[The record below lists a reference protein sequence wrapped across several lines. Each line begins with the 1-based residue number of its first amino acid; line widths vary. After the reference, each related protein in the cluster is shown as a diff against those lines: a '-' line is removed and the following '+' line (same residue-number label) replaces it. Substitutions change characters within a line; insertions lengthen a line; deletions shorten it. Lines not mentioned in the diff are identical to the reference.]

1 MSDRPPFPPRAQ
13 SRPAFAPVSV
23 NPRSPSP
30 QPAPLVPSKRFA
42 GKRIT
47 VCVTGSVAAYKA
59 VLLVRLLMKDGA
71 FVEVVLTR
79 AAREFVGA
87 ATFSGLT
94 GRRVFSDV
102 FDADRPGE
110 VHVDLAARSDM
121 ILVVPA
127 TADVLA
133 RFASGRADDLV
144 TALVLCAT
152 CPVLVAP
159 AMHPSMW
166 GHPATQR
173 NVTLLASDRRIGF
186 VGPTFGEVASGDT
199 GLGRMAEPEQIAS
212 LASAQFVGVSLSGK
226 HVVISAGPTVEDLD
240 PVRFVGNRSSGKMG
254 FALAERA
261 RAFGAQ
267 VTLVAGP
274 VNLPTPIGVQRVD
287 VRSAQSMRSA
297 LWQALSPDLTAADA
311 LIMTA
316 AVADYRPA
324 ESHSTKMKRSPA
336 PMTLELLPNPDLLA
350 EFGHA
355 RKNRTPVLIGFALE
369 TDSDDKLIQLA
380 RAKLAAKHV
389 DLVVANHA
397 SESLGKDD
405 IRALLVS
412 PTDCEP
418 LPVLGK
424 EQAADRVLAWLESRL
439 KELA

>member
-1 MSDRPPFPPRAQ
+1 MSNRPPFPTRAA
-13 SRPAFAPVSV
+13 SRTAVAAVSAPARP
-23 NPRSPSP
+23 
-30 QPAPLVPSKRFA
+30 PAPEPGPLTAPRRLA
-42 GKRIT
+42 GKRLT

-59 VLLVRLLMKDGA
+59 VLLVRALIKSGA

-94 GRRVFSDV
+94 GRRVLTDV
-102 FDADRPGE
+102 FDADHPGE
-110 VHVDLAARSDM
+110 LHVDLATRSDM

-144 TALVLCAT
+144 TALALCAT

-159 AMHPSMW
+159 AMHPTMW
-166 GHPATQR
+166 SHPATQR
-173 NVTLLASDRRIGF
+173 NVATLAADRRVGF
-186 VGPTFGEVASGDT
+186 VGPAFGEVASGAT
-199 GLGRMAEPEQIAS
+199 GLGRMAEPEQIVS
-212 LASAQFVGVSLSGK
+212 LVSAQFAGISLSGK
-226 HVVISAGPTVEDLD
+226 HIVISAGPTVEDLD

-267 VTLVAGP
+267 VTLIAGP
-274 VNLPTPIGVQRVD
+274 VDLPTPVGVQRVD

-297 LWQALSPDLTAADA
+297 LWQAMAPDLSAADA

-324 ESHSTKMKRSPA
+324 ESHSTKLKRTLE

-350 EFGHA
+350 EIGHA
-355 RKNRTPVLIGFALE
+355 RKDNKPVLIGFALE
-369 TDSDDKLIQLA
+369 TDTDDKLIQLA
-380 RAKLAAKHV
+380 RGKLAAKHV

-405 IRALLVS
+405 IRAMLVS
-412 PTDCEP
+412 PTDCSP

-424 EQAADRVLAWLESRL
+424 EEAAERILGWLATRL
-439 KELA
+439 RDLA

>member
-1 MSDRPPFPPRAQ
+1 MTDRPLPPRAA
-13 SRPAFAPVSV
+13 SRPAFAAVGQRIATP
-23 NPRSPSP
+23 PP
-30 QPAPLVPSKRFA
+30 PAPKRFA
-42 GKRIT
+42 NKRIT

-59 VLLVRLLMKDGA
+59 VLLVRALLKDGA

-79 AAREFVGA
+79 SAREFVGA

-94 GRRVFSDV
+94 GRRVYTDV
-102 FDADRPGE
+102 FDTDQPGE

-133 RFASGRADDLV
+133 RLANGRADDLV
-144 TALVLCAT
+144 TALLLCAT

-159 AMHPSMW
+159 AMHPNMW
-166 GHPATQR
+166 SHPATQR
-173 NVTLLASDRRIGF
+173 NVATLAADRRVGF
-186 VGPTFGEVASGDT
+186 VGPAFGEVASGDT
-199 GLGRMAEPEQIAS
+199 GLGRMAEPEHIVQT
-212 LASAQFVGVSLSGK
+212 ASAQFSGISLAGK
-226 HVVISAGPTVEDLD
+226 HIVISAGPTVEDLD

-261 RAFGAQ
+261 RVLGAK

-274 VNLPTPIGVQRVD
+274 VNLPTPVGVQRID

-324 ESHSTKMKRSPA
+324 QSHSTKLKRGGE
-336 PMTLELLPNPDLLA
+336 PMTIELLPNPDLLA
-350 EFGHA
+350 EIGHA
-355 RKNRTPVLIGFALE
+355 RKERKPVLIGFALE
-369 TDSDDKLIQLA
+369 TEGDEKLIQLA
-380 RAKLAAKHV
+380 RGKLAAKHV

-397 SESLGKDD
+397 AESLGKDD
-405 IRALLVS
+405 IRVMLVS
-412 PTDCEP
+412 PTDCSP
-418 LPVLGK
+418 LPLLSK
-424 EQAADRVLAWLESRL
+424 EQAADRILAWLAARL
-439 KELA
+439 QENG

>member
-1 MSDRPPFPPRAQ
+1 MSDRPPFPTRAP
-13 SRPAFAPVSV
+13 SRPAFAAPG
-23 NPRSPSP
+23 PRASTP
-30 QPAPLVPSKRFA
+30 QAGAIGAPKRFA

-59 VLLVRLLMKDGA
+59 VLLVRALLKDGA

-94 GRRVFSDV
+94 GRRVLTDV
-102 FDADRPGE
+102 FDAAQPGE
-110 VHVDLAARSDM
+110 LHVDLAARSDV

-133 RFASGRADDLV
+133 RLAQGRADDLL

-152 CPVLVAP
+152 CPILVAP

-166 GHPATQR
+166 SHPATQR
-173 NVTLLASDRRIGF
+173 NVATLAADRRVGF
-186 VGPTFGEVASGDT
+186 AGPVFGEVASGDA
-199 GLGRMAEPEQIAS
+199 GLGRMAEPEQV
-212 LASAQFVGVSLSGK
+212 LALVSAQFAGISLSGR
-226 HVVISAGPTVEDLD
+226 HIVISAGPTLEDLD

-261 RAFGAQ
+261 RTFGAQ
-267 VTLVAGP
+267 VTLVTGP
-274 VNLPTPIGVQRVD
+274 VNLPTPVGVQRVE

-297 LWQALSPDLTAADA
+297 LWQALAPDLSAADA

-324 ESHSTKMKRSPA
+324 ESHSTKLKRGPE

-350 EFGHA
+350 EIGHA
-355 RKNRTPVLIGFALE
+355 RKEQTPVLIGFALE
-369 TDSDDKLIQLA
+369 TDTDDKLIQLA

-389 DLVVANHA
+389 DLIVANHA
-397 SESLGKDD
+397 AESLGKDD
-405 IRALLVS
+405 IRALLVT
-412 PTDCEP
+412 PTDCDP
-418 LPVLGK
+418 LPVLSK
-424 EQAADRVLAWLESRL
+424 ERAAERILGWLATRL
-439 KELA
+439 RELA

>member
-1 MSDRPPFPPRAQ
+1 MSDRPFPPRSQ
-13 SRPAFAPVSV
+13 SRPAFSAIG
-23 NPRSPSP
+23 PRVPSP
-30 QPAPLVPSKRFA
+30 PPGPSSAPQRFA

-59 VLLVRLLMKDGA
+59 VLLVRALQKDGA

-79 AAREFVGA
+79 AAREFVGS

-94 GRRVFSDV
+94 GRRVFSDM
-102 FDADRPGE
+102 FEDEQAGE
-110 VHVDLAARSDM
+110 LHVSLAARSDM

-133 RFASGRADDLV
+133 RFASGRGDDLV

-166 GHPATQR
+166 SHPATQR
-173 NVTLLASDRRIGF
+173 NVATLIADHRIAF
-186 VGPTFGEVASGDT
+186 VGPTNGVVASGDT
-199 GLGRMAEPEQIAS
+199 GLGRMAEPEQIVQ
-212 LASAQFVGVSLSGK
+212 LASAHLSGIRLHGK

-240 PVRFVGNRSSGKMG
+240 PVRYVGNRSSGKMG

-261 RAFGAQ
+261 AALGAK
-267 VTLVAGP
+267 VTLIAGP
-274 VNLPTPIGVQRVD
+274 VSLATPVGVQRID
-287 VRSAQSMRSA
+287 VRSALSMRSA
-297 LWQALSPDLTAADA
+297 LWQAMSPDLSSADA

-324 ESHSTKMKRSPA
+324 QSHSTKMKRGPEA
-336 PMTLELLPNPDLLA
+336 MNLELLPNPDLLA
-350 EFGHA
+350 EIGHA
-355 RKNRTPVLIGFALE
+355 RRDKKPVLIGFALE
-369 TDSDDKLIQLA
+369 TDVDEKVIQLA
-380 RAKLAAKHV
+380 RGKLAAKHV

-405 IRALLVS
+405 IRAMLVT
-412 PTDCEP
+412 PTDCTP
-418 LPVLGK
+418 LPLLSK
-424 EQAADRVLAWLESRL
+424 EQAADRILGWLAGRL
-439 KELA
+439 GELA

>member
-1 MSDRPPFPPRAQ
+1 MSDRQIPPPRST
-13 SRPAFAPVSV
+13 SRPAFAAVG
-23 NPRSPSP
+23 PRSATPAPGSP
-30 QPAPLVPSKRFA
+30 QPPKRFA

-59 VLLVRLLMKDGA
+59 VLLVRSLLKDGA
-71 FVEVVLTR
+71 LVDVVLTQS
-79 AAREFVGA
+79 AREFVGT

-94 GRRVFSDV
+94 GRRVHTDL
-102 FDADRPGE
+102 FDLDRPGE
-110 VHVDLAARSDM
+110 VHVELAARSDL

-133 RFASGRADDLV
+133 RFADGRADDLV
-144 TALVLCAT
+144 AALVLCAS
-152 CPVLVAP
+152 CPILVAP

-166 GHPATQR
+166 SHPATQR
-173 NVTLLASDRRIGF
+173 NVATLVEDRRIGF
-186 VGPTFGEVASGDT
+186 VGPVFGEVASGDS
-199 GLGRMAEPEQIAS
+199 GLGRMAEPEQIA
-212 LASAQFVGVSLSGK
+212 LVASAQFAGVTLANR
-226 HVVISAGPTVEDLD
+226 HIVISAGPTVEDLD

-261 RAFGAQ
+261 RAFGAR

-274 VNLPTPIGVQRVD
+274 VSLPTPSGVQRVD

-297 LWQALSPDLTAADA
+297 LWQALAPDLSNADA

-324 ESHSTKMKRSPA
+324 QSHSTKLKRSTE

-350 EFGHA
+350 EIGHA
-355 RKNRTPVLIGFALE
+355 RKDRKPVLIGFALE
-369 TDSDDKLIQLA
+369 TESDEKLIQLA
-380 RAKLAAKHV
+380 RGKLAAKHV

-397 SESLGKDD
+397 AESLGKDD

-412 PTDCEP
+412 PTDCTP
-418 LPVLGK
+418 LPVLSK
-424 EQAADRVLAWLESRL
+424 EQAADRILGWLAGKLQ
-439 KELA
+439 ELA

>member
-1 MSDRPPFPPRAQ
+1 MSDRPPFPPRAS
-13 SRPAFAPVSV
+13 SRPALAAVA
-23 NPRSPSP
+23 PRSQTP
-30 QPAPLVPSKRFA
+30 QPGPPVAPKRFA

-59 VLLVRLLMKDGA
+59 VLLVRALLKEGA
-71 FVEVVLTR
+71 FVEVALTR

-94 GRRVFSDV
+94 GRRVFGDV
-102 FDADRPGE
+102 FDAEQPGE

-121 ILVVPA
+121 ILVVPT
-127 TADVLA
+127 TADALA

-144 TALVLCAT
+144 SALVLCAT

-159 AMHPSMW
+159 AMHPNMW
-166 GHPATQR
+166 SHPATQR
-173 NVTLLASDRRIGF
+173 NVATLVTDRRIGF
-186 VGPTFGEVASGDT
+186 VGPTYGEVASGDT
-199 GLGRMAEPEQIAS
+199 GLGRMAEPEQIAT
-212 LASAQFVGVSLSGK
+212 LVSAQFAGISLSGK

-274 VNLPTPIGVQRVD
+274 VNLPTPVGVQRVD
-287 VRSAQSMRSA
+287 VRGAQSMRSA
-297 LWQALSPDLTAADA
+297 LWQALSPDLSAADA

-324 ESHSTKMKRSPA
+324 QSHSTKLKRGSTPL
-336 PMTLELLPNPDLLA
+336 TLELLPNPDLLA
-350 EFGHA
+350 EIGHA
-355 RKNRTPVLIGFALE
+355 RKDRTPVLIGFALE
-369 TDSDDKLIQLA
+369 TDTDDKLIQLA
-380 RAKLAAKHV
+380 RGKLASKHV

-405 IRALLVS
+405 IRAMLVT
-412 PTDCEP
+412 PTDCSP
-418 LPVLGK
+418 LPVLSK
-424 EQAADRVLAWLESRL
+424 DQAADRILGWLAVRL
-439 KELA
+439 RELG

>member
-1 MSDRPPFPPRAQ
+1 MSDRPSPPRAP
-13 SRPAFAPVSV
+13 SRPAFSAVSG
-23 NPRSPSP
+23 RSPSP
-30 QPAPLVPSKRFA
+30 LPSPLVAPKRFA

-59 VLLVRLLMKDGA
+59 VLLVRSLLKDGA

-79 AAREFVGA
+79 GAREFVGA

-94 GRRVFSDV
+94 GRRVFTDV
-102 FDADRPGE
+102 FDAEQPGE
-110 VHVDLAARSDM
+110 VHVELAGRSDM
-121 ILVVPA
+121 ILIVPA

-166 GHPATQR
+166 NHPATQR
-173 NVTLLASDRRIGF
+173 NVATLVSDRRIGF
-186 VGPTFGEVASGDT
+186 VGPVFGEVASGDT
-199 GLGRMAEPEQIAS
+199 GLGRMAEPEEIVQFVSGQFSGIS
-212 LASAQFVGVSLSGK
+212 LAGK
-226 HVVISAGPTVEDLD
+226 HIVISAGPTVEDLD

-261 RAFGAQ
+261 KVLGAK

-274 VNLPTPIGVQRVD
+274 VNLPTPPGVTRVD
-287 VRSAQSMRSA
+287 VRSTLSMRSA
-297 LWQALSPDLTAADA
+297 LWQALAPDFSAADA

-324 ESHSTKMKRSPA
+324 QSHSTKLKRNDDA
-336 PMTLELLPNPDLLA
+336 MTLELWPNPDLLA
-350 EFGHA
+350 EIGHA
-355 RKNRTPVLIGFALE
+355 RKERTPVLIGFALE
-369 TDSDDKLIQLA
+369 TDTDEKVIQLA
-380 RAKLAAKHV
+380 RGKLAAKHV

-397 SESLGKDD
+397 SESLARDD
-405 IRALLVS
+405 IRVMLVS
-412 PTDCEP
+412 PTDCTP
-418 LPVLGK
+418 LPLLGK
-424 EQAADRVLAWLESRL
+424 EQAADRILAWLANRL
-439 KELA
+439 RELG